1 MAALPLPPSGSQ
13 GSRVSPGEAPSW
25 LYASS
30 PLFLLPRPCHDA
42 DTSRNGFWTKLPL
55 NPVSIWIHQCQRTQT
70 FCQTQLDFSP
80 VCFPLFQVGI
90 FQASG
95 HFDGTPA
102 GHFNYTVHAWRHII
116 MRQALEKRQEMKS
129 HYTWDIRYILICHYS
144 WPGNQIYGWLNEAL
158 IQMEVSARC
167 CSSSH
172 LTILS

>member
-13 GSRVSPGEAPSW
+13 GSGVSPGEAPSW

-55 NPVSIWIHQCQRTQT
+55 NPVSIWIHQCQCTQT

-95 HFDGTPA
+95 HFHGTPA
-102 GHFNYTVHAWRHII
+102 GHFNYTVHAWEHI
-116 MRQALEKRQEMKS
+116 MRQAWELCKDRKWKVITRGISE
-129 HYTWDIRYILICHYS
+129 ILICHYT
-144 WPGNQIYGWLNEAL
+144 WPGNQ
-158 IQMEVSARC
+158 V
-167 CSSSH
+167 
-172 LTILS
+172 